1 MRTAYDVTRRGGT
14 TCIIGVG
21 GVDKTVTFNA
31 FELFFDEKTIK
42 GSFYGSADVRSDFN
56 RMLNL
61 WKNGRLDLEG
71 MISKKIGIDG
81 VNDAV
86 ADLKAGTVIRSVITF
101 DNGASPTPADATA
114 ATRA

>member
-1 MRTAYDVTRRGGT
+1 VTRRGGT

-21 GVDKTVTFNA
+21 AQDQTIAFNA
-31 FELFFDEKTIK
+31 FELFFNEKTIK
-42 GSFYGSADVRSDFN
+42 GSYYGSADVRSDFA

-71 MISKKIGIDG
+71 MISKNIPIDG

-101 DNGASPTPADATA
+101 PDASGAPAVDAGAATA
-114 ATRA
+114 T